1 MPRYEALARWGRR
14 AAVFAFIAV
23 YSGGLQELQAL
34 MCRIDHLLSLVVDT
48 AFMVIGLEALARWSG
63 TTAAISFLV
72 LCRISA
78 AACQT
83 WEWTETCIV
92 GLLQPL
98 LITCIVVL
106 LHLLLIKMSYMLLF
120 DPGPTIVFDLVATN
134 AGSLRDLAIELVGLI
149 RNLASLF
156 TKKHGD
162 GTESHALWRCRRRG
176 YVLQEGSPDILFLCP
191 QELLVLRQHFRQVA
205 ATVLQL
211 QRSKAALRSS
221 EAALRC
227 ELADAQQSLLNAEA
241 RLEHVHFLQQN
252 NADFRSCV
260 ICMEQPRQF
269 APACGHMCL

>member
-1 MPRYEALARWGRR
+1 MRR
-14 AAVFAFIAV
+14 IN
-23 YSGGLQELQAL
+23 
-34 MCRIDHLLSLVVDT
+34 HLLGLVVDT
-48 AFMVIGLEALARWSG
+48 AFMVMGLEALARWGG

-72 LCRISA
+72 VCGISA
-78 AACQT
+78 AASQT
-83 WEWTETCIV
+83 WEWTDTCIV
-92 GLLQPL
+92 G
-98 LITCIVVL
+98 L

-120 DPGPTIVFDLVATN
+120 DPGATIVFNLVATN
-134 AGSLRDLAIELVGLI
+134 AGSPRDLAIELVGLI

-176 YVLQEGSPDILFLCP
+176 YVLQEGSPDILYLCP
-191 QELLVLRQHFRQVA
+191 QERLVLRQHFRQVA
-205 ATVLQL
+205 ATVLQLQRSEAAVRSKL

-252 NADFRSCV
+252 NADFKSCV
-260 ICMEQPRQF
+260 ICMEQPSQF
-269 APACGHMCL
+269 APACGHMCLCVACVAIESAQDNCPICRTPVQRSRPDGWRRIFI